1 MYTSMIAAAI
11 EAELNSLGLF
21 KAVEK
26 TVTAK
31 TLKSP
36 PTVAVYLASNRKEAS
51 KPTVTRNLGWDLV
64 LVVSAL
70 GTDKGQAAAGDIVD
84 AVSVAFTDWRP
95 WTTGGVLP
103 SEVDIVLEGTEGTLL
118 IYTARVTMKVMP
130 SMIVNQG

>member
-1 MYTSMIAAAI
+1 MYTTMIADAI
-11 EAELNSLGLF
+11 EAELKSLGLF

-36 PTVAVYLASNRKEAS
+36 PSVAVYLASNRKAAS
-51 KPTVTRNLGWDLV
+51 KPTITRDLGWDLV

-70 GTDKGQAAAGDIVD
+70 GADKGQAAAGDIVD

-118 IYTARVTMKVMP
+118 IYTARLTMKVMP
-130 SMIVNQG
+130 AMLKTT